1 MLKQE
6 NAYSLYTNKLFAVVV
21 FSLLLSKWYYT
32 INL

>member
-6 NAYSLYTNKLFAVVV
+6 NAYLYTNKLFAVVV